1 MAQVGKMK
9 TPTVSIMIP
18 VLNEERYLRQVV
30 EAALKQNYENLQQVI
45 LSVGPSH
52 DRTEE
57 IAHELSAAN
66 PKVVVVTNKTGRTP
80 DALNCAIEIA
90 TGEIV
95 VRCDGH
101 ALLPE
106 NYVSMA
112 VETIERT
119 GADNVGGIMHAQGET
134 AFQKAVAWAM
144 TSKLGVG
151 AAAFHVGGS
160 EGEVE
165 TVYLGCFKKSALDR
179 VGGYDPLMTRAQ
191 DWEMN
196 HRIRKTGGKIWFNPN
211 LKVSYRP
218 RRTVKTLANQ
228 YLQYGQ
234 WRRRVMKMHPE
245 TAKGFGALRYFAPPA
260 ALLSILLGL
269 IAGILGFATSSCWV
283 LGFAIPLLYVV
294 AVKFIGIFVARDVDS
309 KTRFFIPFALATM
322 HMAWGWGFLTSPH
335 KK

>member
-1 MAQVGKMK
+1 MAQARKVMS
-9 TPTVSIMIP
+9 PTVSIMIP
-18 VLNEERYLRQVV
+18 VLNEERYLAQVV
-30 EAALKQNYENLQQVI
+30 AASLNQDYQNLKQVI

-57 IAHELSAAN
+57 IARELAAQDSR
-66 PKVVVVTNKTGRTP
+66 VVVVNNPTGRTP
-80 DALNCAIEIA
+80 DALNCAIAVA

-101 ALLPE
+101 ALLPR
-106 NYVSMA
+106 NYVSLA
-112 VETIERT
+112 VETLQRT
-119 GADNVGGIMHAQGET
+119 GADNVGGIMDAQGES

-151 AAAFHVGGS
+151 SAAFHVGGT

-179 VGGYDPLMTRAQ
+179 VDGYDPAMTRAQ

-196 HRIRKTGGKIWFNPN
+196 HRIRKTGGRIWFNPA
-211 LKVSYRP
+211 LKVIYRP
-218 RRTVKTLANQ
+218 RRTVKSLAQQ

-245 TAKGFGALRYFAPPA
+245 TTKGLRALRYFAPPLA
-260 ALLSILLGL
+260 VLATLLGIFSGIVGL
-269 IAGILGFATSSCWV
+269 IVGGLWILGFLV
-283 LGFAIPLLYVV
+283 PLLYIA
-294 AVKFIGIFVARDVDS
+294 AVKFIGLFVARNVDL
-309 KTRFFIPFALATM
+309 KTRLLIPIALTTM

-335 KK
+335 A

>member
-1 MAQVGKMK
+1 MK
-9 TPTVSIMIP
+9 PTVSIMIP
-18 VLNEERYLRQVV
+18 VLNEERYLAQVV
-30 EAALKQNYENLQQVI
+30 QAALNQDYDNLVQII

-57 IAHELSAAN
+57 IAREISSKT
-66 PKVVVVTNKTGRTP
+66 PKVVVVNNKTGRTP
-80 DALNCAIEIA
+80 DALNCAIEVA

-101 ALLPE
+101 ALLPT

-112 VETIERT
+112 VETLERT
-119 GADNVGGIMHAQGET
+119 GADNVGGIMDAQGET

-151 AAAFHVGGS
+151 SAAFHVGGT

-179 VGGYDPLMTRAQ
+179 VGGYDPAMTRAQ

-211 LKVSYRP
+211 LKVTYRP
-218 RRTVKTLANQ
+218 RRTVSSLATQ

-234 WRRRVMKMHPE
+234 WRRRVMSMHPE
-245 TAKGFGALRYFAPPA
+245 TSKGLRALRYFAPPVA
-260 ALLSILLGL
+260 VLLNLLGL
-269 IAGILGFATSSCWV
+269 VLGIAGLATSSCAK
-283 LGFAIPLLYVV
+283 LGFFIPLIYI
-294 AVKFIGIFVARDVDS
+294 AAIKFIAYFVARNVKL
-309 KTRFFIPFALATM
+309 KTRFFIPIALATM
-322 HMAWGWGFLTSPH
+322 HMSWGWGFLTSPH
-335 KK
+335 KKLKKI